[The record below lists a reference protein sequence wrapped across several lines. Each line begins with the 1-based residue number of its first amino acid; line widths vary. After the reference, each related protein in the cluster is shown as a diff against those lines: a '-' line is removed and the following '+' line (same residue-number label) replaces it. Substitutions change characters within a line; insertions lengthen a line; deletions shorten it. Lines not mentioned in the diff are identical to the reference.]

1 VKPSLIFYAVA
12 RAVLVGWCRL
22 YHRLTVEGKENVP
35 TEGPYILAPVHRSIV
50 DTFAVAIVTRRR
62 LRYMGKEELWK
73 VRWFGHIID
82 SLGAFPVHR
91 DATDREAFRRC
102 VEVIEGGEP
111 LVLFPEGTRRSG
123 PTVTELREG
132 AAYLAARTD
141 VPIVPVGIGGSE
153 MALPRGTRFPRPV
166 KIHLVVGEPI
176 TVKVSAERPSHGAS
190 RRRADRLS
198 RRELHEVTE
207 RLRVEL
213 QTLFD
218 EAQARA
224 GVATG
229 AGAAP
234 GQG

>member
-1 VKPSLIFYAVA
+1 MKPSLIFYALV

-22 YHRLTVEGKENVP
+22 YHRLTVEGTENVP
-35 TEGPYILAPVHRSIV
+35 TAGPYILAPVHRSIV
-50 DTFAVAIVTRRR
+50 DTFAVAVVTPRR

-73 VRWFGHIID
+73 VRWFGRIID

-111 LVLFPEGTRRSG
+111 LVLFPEGTRRFG
-123 PTVTELREG
+123 PKVTELREG
-132 AAYLAARTD
+132 AVYLAARTS

-153 MALPRGTRFPRPV
+153 MALPKGTRFPRPV

-176 TVKVSAERPSHGAS
+176 TVKVAAERPSRSTSG
-190 RRRADRLS
+190 RRADRLS

-207 RLRVEL
+207 RLRAEL

-218 EAQARA
+218 RARA
-224 GVATG
+224 RVAGG
-229 AGAAP
+229 AGTAP
-234 GQG
+234 GQA

>member
-1 VKPSLIFYAVA
+1 VKPSLIFYAVV
-12 RAVLVGWCRL
+12 RAALVGWCRL

-73 VRWFGHIID
+73 VRWFGRIID
-82 SLGAFPVHR
+82 ALGAFPVHR

-102 VEVIEGGEP
+102 VAVIEGGEP

-132 AAYLAARTD
+132 ATYLAARAD

-153 MALPRGTRFPRPV
+153 MALPKGTRFPRPV
-166 KIHLVVGEPI
+166 KIHLVVGEPQ
-176 TVKVSAERPSHGAS
+176 TVKVAAERSAGGGS

-198 RRELHEVTE
+198 RRELHEATE
-207 RLRVEL
+207 RLRAEL

-218 EAQARA
+218 QARTA
-224 GVATG
+224 VAPG
-229 AGAAP
+229 PGAAP
-234 GQG
+234 GRG

>member
-1 VKPSLIFYAVA
+1 VSPSLIFYAVV

-22 YHRLTVEGKENVP
+22 YHRLTVDGKENVP
-35 TEGPYILAPVHRSIV
+35 TDVPYILAPVHRSIV

-73 VRWFGHIID
+73 VRWFGRIID
-82 SLGAFPVHR
+82 MLGAFPVHR

-123 PTVTELREG
+123 PMVTELREG
-132 AAYLAARTD
+132 AVYLAARTN

-153 MALPRGTRFPRPV
+153 MALPKGTRFPRPV

-176 TVKVSAERPSHGAS
+176 TVKVAAERPSRGTS
-190 RRRADRLS
+190 GRRADRLS
-198 RRELHEVTE
+198 RRELHETTE
-207 RLRVEL
+207 RLRAEL

-218 EAQARA
+218 RARA
-224 GVATG
+224 EVASRP
-229 AGAAP
+229 GAAP
-234 GQG
+234 GRE

>member
-1 VKPSLIFYAVA
+1 MKPSLIFYAVA

-22 YHRLTVEGKENVP
+22 YHRLTLEGQENVP

-50 DTFAVAIVTRRR
+50 DTFAVGAVTRRR

-73 VRWFGHIID
+73 NRWFGHVIEA
-82 SLGAFPVHR
+82 LGAFPVHR
-91 DATDREAFRRC
+91 DVTDREAFRRC
-102 VEVIEGGEP
+102 VAVIEGGEP

-132 AAYLAARTD
+132 ATYLAGRTD

-153 MALPRGTRFPRPV
+153 MALPKGTRFPRPV

-176 TVKVSAERPSHGAS
+176 TVKVPAERPGSGAG
-190 RRRADRLS
+190 RRADRLS
-198 RRELHEVTE
+198 RRELHETTE

-213 QTLFD
+213 QRLFD
-218 EAQARA
+218 QALARA
-224 GVATG
+224 SS
-229 AGAAP
+229 
-234 GQG
+234 

>member
-12 RAVLVGWCRL
+12 RAALVGWCRV
-22 YHRLTVEGKENVP
+22 YHRLTVEGKDNVP

-50 DTFAVAIVTRRR
+50 DTFAVAVVTKRR

-73 VRWFGHIID
+73 VRWFGRIID
-82 SLGAFPVHR
+82 ALGAFPVHR

-102 VEVIEGGEP
+102 VAVIDGGEP

-123 PTVTELREG
+123 PTVTDLREG

-153 MALPRGTRFPRPV
+153 MALPKGTRFPRPV
-166 KIHLVVGEPI
+166 KIHLVVGEPQ
-176 TVKVSAERPSHGAS
+176 TVKVAAERSGGRGS
-190 RRRADRLS
+190 GRRADRLS
-198 RRELHEVTE
+198 RRELHEATE
-207 RLRVEL
+207 RLRAEL

-218 EAQARA
+218 EARARA
-224 GVATG
+224 AR
-229 AGAAP
+229 
-234 GQG
+234 